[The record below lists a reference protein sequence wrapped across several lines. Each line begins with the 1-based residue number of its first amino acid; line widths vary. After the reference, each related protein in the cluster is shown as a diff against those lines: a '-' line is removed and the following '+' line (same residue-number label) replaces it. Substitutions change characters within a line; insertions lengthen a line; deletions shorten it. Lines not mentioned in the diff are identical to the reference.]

1 MSDNKEFIELLKRG
15 DTRAFSELVEQYQHF
30 VFNTILSIVQQFQDA
45 EDLTQ
50 EVFAQVYK
58 SIGNFRGD
66 SKLSTWIYRIALTKS
81 LELER
86 KRKAKRTI
94 GFFKNLI
101 GLEQA
106 NLDDKEFHH
115 PGIIMQQKENA
126 VYLFKALQCLPENQR
141 IAFVLIKAEGLSY
154 QEVSAIMNKSVKSI
168 EGLIHR
174 AGENLRQQLKSYYN
188 ENQQ

>member
-1 MSDNKEFIELLKRG
+1 LSDNKEFIDLLKSG
-15 DTRAFSELVEQYQHF
+15 DSKAFAELVEQYQHI
-30 VFNTILSIVQQFQDA
+30 VFNTVLTIVQQFQDA

-58 SIGNFRGD
+58 SIAHFRGD

-106 NLDDKEFHH
+106 NLNVKEFHH
-115 PGIIMQQKENA
+115 PGILMQQKENA
-126 VYLFKALQCLPENQR
+126 TMLFKALQSLPKNQR
-141 IAFVLIKAEGLSY
+141 IAFILIKAEGLSY
-154 QEVSAIMNKSVKSI
+154 QEVSAIMNKSIKSL

-174 AGENLRQQLKSYYN
+174 AGENLRLQLKSYYN
-188 ENQQ
+188 EN

>member
-15 DTRAFSELVEQYQHF
+15 DTRAFSELVEQYQHI

-106 NLDDKEFHH
+106 NLDVKEFIH

>member
-1 MSDNKEFIELLKRG
+1 MSDNLEFIELLKKG
-15 DTRAFSELVEQYQHF
+15 DRLAFTQLVEQYQHI

-50 EVFAQVYK
+50 EVFVQVYR
-58 SIGNFRGD
+58 SIHNFRGD

-86 KRKAKRTI
+86 KRKAKKTI

-101 GLEQA
+101 GL
-106 NLDDKEFHH
+106 DDSKADVKDFYH
-115 PGIIMQQKENA
+115 PGVVIQQKENA
-126 VYLFKALQCLPENQR
+126 VILFKALQKLPENQR
-141 IAFVLIKAEGLSY
+141 IAFLLIKAEGLSY
-154 QEVSAIMNKSVKSI
+154 HEVGAIMNKSVKSI

-174 AGENLRQQLKSYYN
+174 AGENLRELLTSYYKQTN
-188 ENQQ
+188 

>member
-1 MSDNKEFIELLKRG
+1 LFDNLEFIELLKKG
-15 DTRAFSELVEQYQHF
+15 DRVAYTELVEQYQHI

-50 EVFAQVYK
+50 EVFVQVYK
-58 SIGNFRGD
+58 SIHGFRGD

-86 KRKAKRTI
+86 KKKAKRTL
-94 GFFKNLI
+94 GFLKNLI
-101 GLEQA
+101 GVEHVELEA
-106 NLDDKEFHH
+106 KEFYH
-115 PGIIMQQKENA
+115 PGIAFQQKENA
-126 VYLFKALQCLPENQR
+126 AMLFNAMRKLPENQR

-154 QEVSAIMNKSVKSI
+154 QEVGSIMNKSIKSI

-174 AGENLRQQLKSYYN
+174 AGENLREILQSHYK
-188 ENQQ
+188 EN

>member
-1 MSDNKEFIELLKRG
+1 MLSDNLEFIELLKKG
-15 DTRAFSELVEQYQHF
+15 DRVAFTELVEQYQHI

-50 EVFAQVYK
+50 EVFVQVYK
-58 SIGNFRGD
+58 SIHGFRGD

-86 KRKAKRTI
+86 KRKAQKTI

-101 GLEQA
+101 GLDYEKVEV
-106 NLDDKEFHH
+106 KEFNH
-115 PGIIMQQKENA
+115 PGIIIQQKENA
-126 VYLFKALQCLPENQR
+126 SLLFSALKKIPENQR
-141 IAFVLIKAEGLSY
+141 IAFILIKAEGLSY
-154 QEVSAIMNKSVKSI
+154 MEVSMIMNKSIKSI

-174 AGENLRQQLKSYYN
+174 AGENLREILKCHYK
-188 ENQQ
+188 EN